1 MTTRL
6 PALAGTAAVAGM
18 EACWLGGLFWLV
30 DQRLCGGLL
39 PVAWVLAG
47 ALPAF
52 GLRRAARR
60 LRRWRRLALLI
71 AAWGLWAGALVKAVF
86 FPEGPLFDRT
96 WMIAAFQRLA
106 HLEADSGPILAVL
119 GATATAF
126 AAGIR
131 LASGASAAGRVLGE
145 FQFGLPVLGLVF
157 FCSAQW
163 ALALPAP
170 GALVLAFFFFFLCGA
185 AVTRG
190 NASSGWLQSPSR
202 PQWFAILFGHAVLV
216 LAAGTT
222 LAYAVTPDLLQKL
235 LSALGI
241 LWDAMVAL
249 VIEAL
254 AWLARFLPQPQI
266 APPLPAPGGIAT
278 PPESTSLPDLLR
290 LPDYI
295 RTIAQA
301 VVGTLWV
308 GLFGV
313 ALWRLANQV
322 AAWLRR
328 QQGHSADA
336 TVEAM
341 PGALREDLLWLLRR
355 FLAWVADRVGF
366 LKRFLPAGRRPG
378 GPVSGAD
385 AARRAYRW
393 LLAWSARQGRRR
405 QPHQTPREFLA
416 GLCERF
422 PPACSDM
429 RVITEHYERV
439 RYGEIDPGFE
449 ALGELD
455 GCRDRL
461 RNAARRK
468 KDGPR
473 RRKGL

>member
-1 MTTRL
+1 ML
-6 PALAGTAAVAGM
+6 
-18 EACWLGGLFWLV
+18 
-30 DQRLCGGLL
+30 
-39 PVAWVLAG
+39 
-47 ALPAF
+47 
-52 GLRRAARR
+52 
-60 LRRWRRLALLI
+60 
-71 AAWGLWAGALVKAVF
+71 
-86 FPEGPLFDRT
+86 FPEATLFDRT

-106 HLEADSGPILAVL
+106 HLQAGSGPILAVL

-126 AAGIR
+126 AAGLR
-131 LASGASAAGRVLGE
+131 LASGASPAGRVLGE
-145 FQFGLPVLGLVF
+145 FQFGLPILGLVF
-157 FCSAQW
+157 FCAAQW
-163 ALALPAP
+163 ELALPA
-170 GALVLAFFFFFLCGA
+170 FFTFFLCGA

-190 NASSGWLQSPSR
+190 GDSSGWLQSPSR
-202 PQWFAILFGHAVLV
+202 PQWLAILLGHAALV

-222 LAYAVTPDLLQKL
+222 LAYAVTPGLLQKL
-235 LSALGI
+235 LFALGM
-241 LWDAMVAL
+241 LWNAMVAL
-249 VIEAL
+249 VIELL
-254 AWLARFLPQPQI
+254 AWLARFLPQPQT
-266 APPLPAPGGIAT
+266 APPLHSPGGMAT
-278 PPESTSLPDLLR
+278 PPDGTRLPDLLR

-328 QQGHSADA
+328 QQGQSADA
-336 TVEAM
+336 TLEAL
-341 PGALREDLLWLLRR
+341 PGALREDLRRLLQRV
-355 FLAWVADRVGF
+355 LAWVADRVGF
-366 LKRFLPAGRRPG
+366 LKRFLPAGRRLG

-416 GLCERF
+416 DLCERF

-439 RYGEIDPGFE
+439 RFGEIDPGFE

-455 GCRDRL
+455 GCRERV

-468 KDGPR
+468 NDGPR

>member
-1 MTTRL
+1 MTARL

-52 GLRRAARR
+52 GLHRAARG
-60 LRRWRRLALLI
+60 LRRWRRLALLP
-71 AAWGLWAGALVKAVF
+71 AAWGLWAGALVKTAL
-86 FPEGPLFDRT
+86 FPEAPLFDRT

-106 HLEADSGPILAVL
+106 HLQADSGPILAVL

-145 FQFGLPVLGLVF
+145 FQFGLPLLGIVF
-157 FCSAQW
+157 FCAAQW
-163 ALALPAP
+163 SLALPAP
-170 GALVLAFFFFFLCGA
+170 GVWVLAFFSFFLGGA
-185 AVTRG
+185 AATRG
-190 NASSGWLQSPSR
+190 NASAGWVQSPSR
-202 PQWFAILFGHAVLV
+202 PQWLAILLGHAALV
-216 LAAGTT
+216 LAAGTL
-222 LAYAVTPDLLQKL
+222 LA
-235 LSALGI
+235 SALTPGLLHKI
-241 LWDAMVAL
+241 LSVLGMLWDGMVAF
-249 VIEAL
+249 VIELL
-254 AWLARFLPQPQI
+254 AWLARLLPQPQT
-266 APPLPAPGGIAT
+266 APPIPAPGSMAT
-278 PPESTSLPDLLR
+278 PPDGTSLPDLLR

-328 QQGHSADA
+328 QRGLSPDA

-341 PGALREDLLWLLRR
+341 PGALRADLRRLLQR

-366 LKRFLPAGRRPG
+366 LKRFLPGGRRPG
-378 GPVSGAD
+378 EPVSRAD
-385 AARRAYRW
+385 AARQAYRW

-416 GLCERF
+416 NLCERF
-422 PPACSDM
+422 PPACCDM
-429 RVITEHYERV
+429 RVITEHYERA
-439 RYGEIDPGFE
+439 RYGEIDPGLDR
-449 ALGELD
+449 LGELD
-455 GCRDRL
+455 GCRERV
-461 RNAARRK
+461 RNTARRK
-468 KDGPR
+468 NDGPR

>member
-1 MTTRL
+1 MTARL
-6 PALAGTAAVAGM
+6 PALAGTAAVAGI

-60 LRRWRRLALLI
+60 LKRGGSLVLVLA
-71 AAWGLWAGALVKAVF
+71 ACGLWAGALVKAAL
-86 FPEGPLFDRT
+86 FPEAPLFDRF
-96 WMIAAFQRLA
+96 WVIAALRGAAHPQAFSVPVLA
-106 HLEADSGPILAVL
+106 LIGM
-119 GATATAF
+119 TAAAF
-126 AAGIR
+126 AAGTR
-131 LASGASAAGRVLGE
+131 LASGAGTAGQVLGE

-157 FCSAQW
+157 FCAAQW
-163 ALALPAP
+163 GLTLPAP
-170 GALVLAFFFFFLCGA
+170 GVWVLAFFTFFLCGA
-185 AVTRG
+185 AMTRG

-202 PQWFAILFGHAVLV
+202 PQWIAILLGHAVLV

-222 LAYAVTPDLLQKL
+222 LAYAVTPGLLQKL
-235 LSALGI
+235 LSALWM

-249 VIEAL
+249 VIELL

-266 APPLPAPGGIAT
+266 ATPLPAPGGMAT
-278 PPESTSLPDLLR
+278 PPDGTSLPDLLR

-341 PGALREDLLWLLRR
+341 PGALREDLLRLLRR

-473 RRKGL
+473 SRKGL